1 MHTPRAVKKSMVETL
16 ADCVPREQR
25 GRAVPGGSCSYR
37 AAAYGVLPYSLTVYT
52 TCSKGA
58 DLVADTSR
66 AAKPTHA
73 RTELQKDI
81 FILKQL
87 VTKDF
92 KLKYRRSFLGVAWSV
107 LNPLLMMI
115 VMAIVFTTIFAQG
128 RNGSV
133 TPEMY
138 PLYLIVGN
146 ITFTVMSD
154 STSQAMGSIIWASSL
169 LKKVK
174 VHRFVFPVQKVLF
187 SLVNFAFSLIAV
199 AIVMLWFHI
208 IPTWHLIL
216 LPVCLVLLMFFCMG
230 LGLLLS
236 AASVFFRDVM
246 HLWSVI
252 LTAWTY
258 FTPIFWTTDF
268 IGKMPHILQILM
280 YANPMYNYLQFM
292 RDIFL
297 FQTCPTT
304 TVLAYC
310 VGWAVFAM
318 VVGYAAFHKNEHKFI
333 LYI

>member
-1 MHTPRAVKKSMVETL
+1 M
-16 ADCVPREQR
+16 
-25 GRAVPGGSCSYR
+25 
-37 AAAYGVLPYSLTVYT
+37 
-52 TCSKGA
+52 
-58 DLVADTSR
+58 ADTSSR
-66 AAKPTHA
+66 STSTHA
-73 RTELQKDI
+73 KTGFQKDI

-87 VTKDF
+87 VGKDF
-92 KLKYRRSFLGVAWSV
+92 KIKYRRSFLGVAWSV

-128 RNGSV
+128 RNGSI

-146 ITFTVMSD
+146 VTFAVMSD
-154 STSQAMGSIIWASSL
+154 STSQALSSIIQASSL

-199 AIVMLWFHI
+199 AIVMLWFHVV
-208 IPTWHLIL
+208 PTWHLLL
-216 LPVCLVLLMFFCMG
+216 LPVCLILLMFFCMG
-230 LGLLLS
+230 VGLLLS
-236 AASVFFRDVM
+236 AATVFFRDVM
-246 HLWSVI
+246 HLWSVV

-258 FTPIFWTTDF
+258 FTPIFWTTDY
-268 IGKMPHILQILM
+268 ILKMPHILRVLM

-297 FQTCPTT
+297 FQTCPTP
-304 TVLAYC
+304 LEFGLC
-310 VGWAVFAM
+310 VAWAVIAM
-318 VVGYAAFHKNEHKFI
+318 AIGYTVFHKNEHKFI

>member
-1 MHTPRAVKKSMVETL
+1 M
-16 ADCVPREQR
+16 
-25 GRAVPGGSCSYR
+25 
-37 AAAYGVLPYSLTVYT
+37 
-52 TCSKGA
+52 
-58 DLVADTSR
+58 ADTSS
-66 AAKPTHA
+66 KSTSTHA
-73 RTELQKDI
+73 KTELQKDI

-87 VTKDF
+87 VGKDF
-92 KLKYRRSFLGVAWSV
+92 KIKYRRSFLGVAWSV

-146 ITFTVMSD
+146 VTFAVMSD
-154 STSQAMGSIIWASSL
+154 STSQALSSIIQASSL

-199 AIVMLWFHI
+199 AIVMLWFRVV
-208 IPTWHLIL
+208 PTWHLLL
-216 LPVCLVLLMFFCMG
+216 LPVCLILLMFFCMG
-230 LGLLLS
+230 VGLLLS
-236 AASVFFRDVM
+236 AATVFFRDVM
-246 HLWSVI
+246 HLWSVV

-258 FTPIFWTTDF
+258 FTPIFWTTDY
-268 IGKMPHILQILM
+268 ILKMPHILRVLM

-292 RDIFL
+292 REIFL
-297 FQTCPTT
+297 FQTCPTP
-304 TVLAYC
+304 LEFGLC
-310 VGWAVFAM
+310 VAWAVIAM
-318 VVGYAAFHKNEHKFI
+318 AIGYTVFHKNEHKFI

>member
-1 MHTPRAVKKSMVETL
+1 M
-16 ADCVPREQR
+16 
-25 GRAVPGGSCSYR
+25 
-37 AAAYGVLPYSLTVYT
+37 
-52 TCSKGA
+52 
-58 DLVADTSR
+58 ADTSSR
-66 AAKPTHA
+66 STSTHA
-73 RTELQKDI
+73 KTGFQKDI

-87 VTKDF
+87 VSKDF
-92 KLKYRRSFLGVAWSV
+92 KIKYRRSFLGVAWSV

-146 ITFTVMSD
+146 VTFAVMSD
-154 STSQAMGSIIWASSL
+154 STSQALSSIIYASSL

-199 AIVMLWFHI
+199 AIVMLWFRVV
-208 IPTWHLIL
+208 PTWHLLL
-216 LPVCLVLLMFFCMG
+216 LPVCLILLMFFCMG
-230 LGLLLS
+230 VGLLLS
-236 AASVFFRDVM
+236 AATVFFRDVM
-246 HLWSVI
+246 HLWSVV

-258 FTPIFWTTDF
+258 FTPIFWTTDY
-268 IGKMPHILQILM
+268 ILKMPHILRVLM

-292 RDIFL
+292 REIFL
-297 FQTCPTT
+297 FQTCPTPLEFGLCVAWAIIAMAIGY
-304 TVLAYC
+304 TV
-310 VGWAVFAM
+310 
-318 VVGYAAFHKNEHKFI
+318 FHKNEHKFI

>member
-1 MHTPRAVKKSMVETL
+1 MT
-16 ADCVPREQR
+16 
-25 GRAVPGGSCSYR
+25 
-37 AAAYGVLPYSLTVYT
+37 
-52 TCSKGA
+52 
-58 DLVADTSR
+58 DTSS
-66 AAKPTHA
+66 KSTSTHA
-73 RTELQKDI
+73 KTELQKDI

-87 VTKDF
+87 VGKDF
-92 KLKYRRSFLGVAWSV
+92 KIKYRRSFLGVAWSV
-107 LNPLLMMI
+107 LNPLLMMV

-146 ITFTVMSD
+146 VTFAVMSD
-154 STSQAMGSIIWASSL
+154 STSQALSSIVYASSL

-187 SLVNFAFSLIAV
+187 SLVNFAVSLIAV
-199 AIVMLWFHI
+199 AIVMLWFHVV
-208 IPTWHLIL
+208 PTWHLLL

-236 AASVFFRDVM
+236 AATVFFRDVM
-246 HLWSVI
+246 HLWSVVI
-252 LTAWTY
+252 TAWTY
-258 FTPIFWTTDF
+258 FTPIFWTTDY
-268 IGKMPHILQILM
+268 ILKMPHILRVLM

-297 FQTCPTT
+297 FQTCPTP
-304 TVLAYC
+304 LEFGLC
-310 VGWAVFAM
+310 VAWAAIAM
-318 VVGYAAFHKNEHKFI
+318 VIGYAVFHKNEHKFI

>member
-1 MHTPRAVKKSMVETL
+1 M
-16 ADCVPREQR
+16 
-25 GRAVPGGSCSYR
+25 
-37 AAAYGVLPYSLTVYT
+37 
-52 TCSKGA
+52 
-58 DLVADTSR
+58 ADTSSR
-66 AAKPTHA
+66 STSTHA
-73 RTELQKDI
+73 KTGFQKDV

-87 VTKDF
+87 VGKDF
-92 KLKYRRSFLGVAWSV
+92 KIKYRRSFLGVAWSV

-146 ITFTVMSD
+146 VTFAVMSD
-154 STSQAMGSIIWASSL
+154 STSQALSSIIHASSL

-199 AIVMLWFHI
+199 AIVMLWFHVV
-208 IPTWHLIL
+208 PTWHLLL
-216 LPVCLVLLMFFCMG
+216 LPVCLILLMFFCMG
-230 LGLLLS
+230 VGLLLS
-236 AASVFFRDVM
+236 AATVFFRDVM
-246 HLWSVI
+246 HLWSVL

-258 FTPIFWTTDF
+258 FTPIFWTTDY
-268 IGKMPHILQILM
+268 ILKMPHILRVLM

-297 FQTCPTT
+297 FQTCPTP
-304 TVLAYC
+304 LEFGLC
-310 VGWAVFAM
+310 VAWAVIAM
-318 VVGYAAFHKNEHKFI
+318 AIGYTVFHKNEHKFI

>member
-1 MHTPRAVKKSMVETL
+1 M
-16 ADCVPREQR
+16 
-25 GRAVPGGSCSYR
+25 
-37 AAAYGVLPYSLTVYT
+37 
-52 TCSKGA
+52 
-58 DLVADTSR
+58 ADTSSR
-66 AAKPTHA
+66 STSTHA
-73 RTELQKDI
+73 KTGFQKDI

-87 VTKDF
+87 VGKDF
-92 KLKYRRSFLGVAWSV
+92 KIKYRRSFLGVAWSV

-128 RNGSV
+128 RNGSI

-146 ITFTVMSD
+146 VTFAVMSD
-154 STSQAMGSIIWASSL
+154 STSQALSSIIQASSL

-199 AIVMLWFHI
+199 AIVMLWFRVV
-208 IPTWHLIL
+208 PTWHLLL
-216 LPVCLVLLMFFCMG
+216 LPVCLILLMFFCMG
-230 LGLLLS
+230 VGLLLS
-236 AASVFFRDVM
+236 AATVFFRDVM
-246 HLWSVI
+246 HLWSVV

-258 FTPIFWTTDF
+258 FTPIFWTTDY
-268 IGKMPHILQILM
+268 ILKMPHILRVLM

-297 FQTCPTT
+297 FQTCPTP
-304 TVLAYC
+304 LEFGLC
-310 VGWAVFAM
+310 VAWAVIAM
-318 VVGYAAFHKNEHKFI
+318 AIGYTVFHKNEHKFI

>member
-1 MHTPRAVKKSMVETL
+1 M
-16 ADCVPREQR
+16 
-25 GRAVPGGSCSYR
+25 
-37 AAAYGVLPYSLTVYT
+37 
-52 TCSKGA
+52 
-58 DLVADTSR
+58 ADTSS
-66 AAKPTHA
+66 ASTSTHA
-73 RTELQKDI
+73 KTELQKDI

-87 VTKDF
+87 VGKDF
-92 KLKYRRSFLGVAWSV
+92 KIKYRRSFLGVAWSV

-115 VMAIVFTTIFAQG
+115 VMAIVFTTIFAQR

-146 ITFTVMSD
+146 VTFAVMSD
-154 STSQAMGSIIWASSL
+154 STSQALSSIIYASSL

-199 AIVMLWFHI
+199 AIVMLWFHVV
-208 IPTWHLIL
+208 PTWHLLL
-216 LPVCLVLLMFFCMG
+216 LPVCLILLMFFCMG
-230 LGLLLS
+230 VGLLLS
-236 AASVFFRDVM
+236 AATVFFRDVM
-246 HLWSVI
+246 HLWSVV

-268 IGKMPHILQILM
+268 ILKMPHILRVLM

-297 FQTCPTT
+297 FQTCPTP
-304 TVLAYC
+304 LEFGLC
-310 VGWAVFAM
+310 VAWAVIAM
-318 VVGYAAFHKNEHKFI
+318 AIGYTVFHKNEHKFI

>member
-1 MHTPRAVKKSMVETL
+1 M
-16 ADCVPREQR
+16 
-25 GRAVPGGSCSYR
+25 
-37 AAAYGVLPYSLTVYT
+37 
-52 TCSKGA
+52 
-58 DLVADTSR
+58 ADTSSR
-66 AAKPTHA
+66 STSTHA
-73 RTELQKDI
+73 KTGFQKDI

-87 VTKDF
+87 VGKDF
-92 KLKYRRSFLGVAWSV
+92 KIKYRRSFLGVAWSV

-146 ITFTVMSD
+146 VTFAVMSD
-154 STSQAMGSIIWASSL
+154 STSQALSSIIYASSL

-199 AIVMLWFHI
+199 AIVMLWFRVV
-208 IPTWHLIL
+208 PTWHLLL
-216 LPVCLVLLMFFCMG
+216 LPVCLILLMFFCMG
-230 LGLLLS
+230 VGLLLS
-236 AASVFFRDVM
+236 AATVFFRDVM
-246 HLWSVI
+246 HLWSVV

-258 FTPIFWTTDF
+258 FTPIFWTTDY
-268 IGKMPHILQILM
+268 ILKMPHILRVLM

-297 FQTCPTT
+297 FQTCPTP
-304 TVLAYC
+304 LEFGLCIA
-310 VGWAVFAM
+310 WAVIAM
-318 VVGYAAFHKNEHKFI
+318 AIGYTVFHKNEHKFI

>member
-1 MHTPRAVKKSMVETL
+1 MT
-16 ADCVPREQR
+16 
-25 GRAVPGGSCSYR
+25 
-37 AAAYGVLPYSLTVYT
+37 
-52 TCSKGA
+52 
-58 DLVADTSR
+58 DTSS
-66 AAKPTHA
+66 KSTSTHA
-73 RTELQKDI
+73 KTELQKDI

-87 VTKDF
+87 VGKDF
-92 KLKYRRSFLGVAWSV
+92 KIKYRRSFLGVAWSV
-107 LNPLLMMI
+107 LNPLLMMV

-146 ITFTVMSD
+146 VTFAVMSD
-154 STSQAMGSIIWASSL
+154 STSQALSSIVYASSL

-199 AIVMLWFHI
+199 AIVMLWFHVV
-208 IPTWHLIL
+208 PTWHLLL

-236 AASVFFRDVM
+236 AATVFFRDVM
-246 HLWSVI
+246 HLWSVVI
-252 LTAWTY
+252 TAWTY
-258 FTPIFWTTDF
+258 FTPIFWTTDY
-268 IGKMPHILQILM
+268 ILKMPHILCVLM

-297 FQTCPTT
+297 FQTCPTP
-304 TVLAYC
+304 LEFGLC
-310 VGWAVFAM
+310 VAWAAIAM
-318 VVGYAAFHKNEHKFI
+318 VIGYAVFHKNEHKFI

>member
-1 MHTPRAVKKSMVETL
+1 M
-16 ADCVPREQR
+16 
-25 GRAVPGGSCSYR
+25 
-37 AAAYGVLPYSLTVYT
+37 
-52 TCSKGA
+52 
-58 DLVADTSR
+58 ADTSSR
-66 AAKPTHA
+66 STSTHA
-73 RTELQKDI
+73 KTGFQKDI

-87 VTKDF
+87 VSKDF
-92 KLKYRRSFLGVAWSV
+92 KIKYRRSFLGVAWSV

-146 ITFTVMSD
+146 VTFAVMSD
-154 STSQAMGSIIWASSL
+154 STSQALSSIIYASSL

-199 AIVMLWFHI
+199 AIVMLWFHVV
-208 IPTWHLIL
+208 PTWHLLL
-216 LPVCLVLLMFFCMG
+216 LPVCLILLMFFCMG
-230 LGLLLS
+230 VGLLLS
-236 AASVFFRDVM
+236 AATVFFRDVM
-246 HLWSVI
+246 HLWSVV

-268 IGKMPHILQILM
+268 ILKMPHILRVLM

-297 FQTCPTT
+297 FQTCPTP
-304 TVLAYC
+304 LEFGLC
-310 VGWAVFAM
+310 VAWAVIAM
-318 VVGYAAFHKNEHKFI
+318 AIGYTVFHKNEHKFI